1 MTFTLELQML
11 AYSALLGLAHLALLT
26 ALGVS
31 QRGFAWGIGPR
42 DAEAPPLPVHVARLE
57 RAYHNFRET
66 FPLFAAGIMIAN
78 AIGQHAPMVMLGAQL
93 YFWARLAYVPAYV
106 LAVPFTRTLC
116 WAVAMTGIGLV
127 LAGLV
132 IR

>member
-11 AYSALLGLAHLALLT
+11 AYSALLGLAHLTVLT

-31 QRGFAWGIGPR
+31 QRGLAWGVSAR
-42 DAEAPPLPVHVARLE
+42 DTDAPPLPVHVARLE

-78 AIGQHAPMVMLGAQL
+78 AIGQHAPMVMLGAQI

-116 WAVAMTGIGLV
+116 WAAAMTGITLV
-127 LAGLV
+127 LLGV
-132 IR
+132 IIR